1 MPLTFAFDVYGTL
14 IDTAGITQSLE
25 RLVGDQAGL
34 FSSRWREK
42 QLEYSFRRGLM
53 QDYVDFS
60 ICTREALEYTALQL
74 NLPLAEDDKAA
85 LLDAYR
91 HLPVFQDTADALNRL
106 TQADHRLFAFSNGL
120 PDDLES
126 LLATAGI
133 RDQFIDIVSVHE
145 IKTFKPNPAVY
156 QHFLQR
162 SGATA
167 DLCWLISSN
176 PFDLLGGQS
185 VGLHTAWIQRSQAN
199 LFDPW
204 GRAPD
209 LTLDSLAELPE
220 SVNRY
225 SCTT

>member
-14 IDTAGITQSLE
+14 IDTAGITQSLD
-25 RLVGDQAGL
+25 RLVGSQAAL

-60 ICTREALEYTALQL
+60 VCTREALEYTSNQL
-74 NLPLAEDDKAA
+74 DLPINENDKAT

-91 HLPVFQDTADALNRL
+91 HLPAFEDTASALRRL
-106 TQADHRLFAFSNGL
+106 NEAGHRLYAFSNGL

-126 LLATAGI
+126 LLTSAGI
-133 RDQFIDIVSVHE
+133 RNEFLDIVSVHE
-145 IKTFKPNPAVY
+145 IRTFKPNPAVY
-156 QHFLQR
+156 RHFLQR
-162 SGATA
+162 SSTTA
-167 DLCWLISSN
+167 NQCWLISSN

-204 GRAPD
+204 GKTPD
-209 LTLDSLAELPE
+209 LTLASLTELPE
-220 SVNRY
+220 SVN
-225 SCTT
+225 